1 MCKIEYAEGGA
12 KLHHPPPPKIGLR
25 SHAIDNNALFLLIS
39 LPWAFCLEPCPS
51 ANQIDVVMF
60 GNVLDL
66 LVIEMISTSLPFYL
80 SPNYEERF
88 LLTFFY
94 FELLPLKHLN
104 IWPVTESP
112 MQGKIREPLL
122 SGVVYRISRILI
134 RNQWARDWWVV
145 LPLALS
151 IRLRKLIN
159 LRWIPSLY
167 QQLQKAVRNHLL
179 KKICSVSLVVV
190 KCLF

>member
-1 MCKIEYAEGGA
+1 MTFWFKANFQSQYNCTTFI
-12 KLHHPPPPKIGLR
+12 LS
-25 SHAIDNNALFLLIS
+25 SHAVDNNALFLLIS
-39 LPWAFCLEPCPS
+39 FPWAFCLELCPS
-51 ANQIDVVMF
+51 ENQIYVVIF

-66 LVIEMISTSLPFYL
+66 FVIEMISTSLPFYL

-88 LLTFFY
+88 PLIFLY